1 MQIKS
6 DFPFV
11 FALTIFSLSAC
22 TTSSSIDTASVDTT
36 ETSSSDLPEM
46 PTGTVENSPT
56 TAFPRE
62 FFELDKPINIEMC
75 YDMVLDLCKQ
85 VWYRNDQLALGYHF
99 PPGAIPSSWNRN
111 VDFWQ
116 LLNETE
122 KNDYLSTA
130 LWNFVARL
138 GISGGV
144 QSVTQDVISSEYQYA
159 LSNTNWLVESV
170 NAGINPIQILET
182 LRDEERKTGS
192 QEWLIDWRINACI
205 WVALPAI
212 APELIPIF
220 DNIVIY
226 NS

>member
-1 MQIKS
+1 M
-6 DFPFV
+6 
-11 FALTIFSLSAC
+11 
-22 TTSSSIDTASVDTT
+22 
-36 ETSSSDLPEM
+36 
-46 PTGTVENSPT
+46 
-56 TAFPRE
+56 
-62 FFELDKPINIEMC
+62 
-75 YDMVLDLCKQ
+75 
-85 VWYRNDQLALGYHF
+85 ALGNHF